1 MPSDAADR
9 NASASNRVQK
19 SDEESWEGP
28 LEDLKAQQRLVRNP
42 NVKDPGYIR
51 QKANNKLWVRERLA
65 ALLDP
70 DSFTEV
76 GSITGQPVL
85 DPKTGELKSFVPANS
100 VTGYGRVRGRK
111 VFVTAD
117 DFSVRGGHADG
128 GIFNKAPYGETL
140 ALKAKVPLIRLLD
153 GSSGGGSVALYLK
166 IGATYIPTLA
176 GLGRSMDALNAVPVV
191 SALLGPVVGLAAAKA
206 AISHFRCLCSRLR
219 FKHFWLITIYSVM
232 VKGLSQLFAAGPP
245 VVKQATFED
254 LSKEQLGGWEIHA
267 TNGTVDNVATS
278 EIDAFLQIRAF
289 LSYLPSS
296 IFELPPSIQSAD
308 STERRE
314 EELIRIIP
322 RRRARPYDIRRLIQ
336 LIVDQDGNPY
346 SEVSSFFEIGPAW
359 GRSSVVGF
367 ARLGGLPVGLLT
379 SDCMVNG
386 GLCEF
391 DLTNSDVWLT
401 TFIGA
406 IDALASQKVAKFVNL
421 CNHFGLPILNLVDQ
435 PGFAIGSLAERMAT
449 IKHGASAMAA
459 LYMATTPIYTVI
471 IRRAFGVAG
480 GAFADPDDGTGTRVA
495 WPSGDWGSLPLEG
508 GVEAAYKRQLDS
520 MKTPEEREE
529 LMAKLLSQFDE
540 VRSPLKTAHQFGI
553 EEIIDP
559 RDTRPLA
566 CEWAKHVYEHILPQ
580 LSVHKQ
586 TAYGAESKPSV
597 GRGPGYKL

>member
-1 MPSDAADR
+1 MPSDASDR
-9 NASASNRVQK
+9 KGGDTRRVEKDKSN
-19 SDEESWEGP
+19 WEGP
-28 LEDLKAQQRLVRNP
+28 LEELKAQQRLVRAP
-42 NVKDPGYIR
+42 NVNDPGYIR
-51 QKANNKLWVRERLA
+51 QKANHKLWVRERLA

-85 DPKTGELKSFVPANS
+85 DSKTGELKSFVPANS
-100 VTGYGRVRGRK
+100 VTGYGCVRGRK

-206 AISHFRCLCSRLR
+206 AISHF
-219 FKHFWLITIYSVM
+219 SVM

-278 EIDAFLQIRAF
+278 EIDAFAQIRAF

-296 IFELPPSIQSAD
+296 IFELPPSFQSSD
-308 STERRE
+308 SPDRRE
-314 EELIRIIP
+314 DELIRIIP

-336 LIVDQDGNPY
+336 LIVDRDGNPY
-346 SEVSSFFEIGPAW
+346 SETSSFFEIGPAW

-367 ARLGGLPVGLLT
+367 ARLDGYPVGIVT
-379 SDCMVNG
+379 SDCLVNG
-386 GLCEF
+386 
-391 DLTNSDVWLT
+391 
-401 TFIGA
+401 GA
-406 IDALASQKVAKFVNL
+406 IDAFASQKVAKFINL
-421 CNHFGLPILNLVDQ
+421 CNHFSLPILNLVDQ

-508 GVEAAYKRQLDS
+508 GIEAAYKRQLDS
-520 MKTPEEREE
+520 MKTPEERED
-529 LMAKLLSQFDE
+529 LMAKLLGQFDE

-566 CEWAKHVYEHILPQ
+566 CEWTKHTYEHILPQ

-586 TAYGAESKPSV
+586 TSYGAESKPSV